1 MSDRRA
7 TAAATAARALDPQ
20 ALRVGLVAA
29 LSAVAWLALAAW
41 SASPYGR
48 YLEHGG
54 WADAGPFG
62 ALCRASR
69 KAR

>member
-1 MSDRRA
+1 MSDRQ
-7 TAAATAARALDPQ
+7 AAAAPAARAPDLQ
-20 ALRVGLVAA
+20 TLRVGLVAA

-54 WADAGPFG
+54 WTGEGPFG
-62 ALCRASR
+62 ALCRSIR
-69 KAR
+69 KVR